1 MIDIEDQLVDLQTRV
16 AYQENTLEQLND
28 VLAQQDADIIQL
40 KQQIRLLAQ
49 SVEEMQGEQGAG
61 DAEVVEERPP
71 HY

>member
-1 MIDIEDQLVDLQTRV
+1 MNTLENQLVDLQTRV

-28 VLAQQDADIIQL
+28 VIAQQDAELIQL

-49 SVEEMQGEQGAG
+49 RLEELHRQQAIGET
-61 DAEVVEERPP
+61 DIVDERPP